1 MDWKGHSP
9 SGEAVGSVR
18 WQVLGASLARVVGGR
33 CLARPCSLWCGVAGH
48 HCPAELNRQGPRVT
62 GHLGHIPPSGL
73 WRGTGACLSATTS
86 CHWLLAEDTKARDK
100 EGVQEETC
108 PE

>member
-1 MDWKGHSP
+1 MIPIGKLRS
-9 SGEAVGSVR
+9 
-18 WQVLGASLARVVGGR
+18 
-33 CLARPCSLWCGVAGH
+33 CLLHGMAKNKWARPCSLWCGVAGH